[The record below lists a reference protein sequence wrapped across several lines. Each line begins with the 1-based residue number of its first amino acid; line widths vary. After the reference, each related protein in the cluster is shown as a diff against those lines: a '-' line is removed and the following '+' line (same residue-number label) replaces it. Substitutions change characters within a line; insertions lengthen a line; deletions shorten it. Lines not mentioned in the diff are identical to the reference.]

1 MSISQSDVEQH
12 IKRHGVRQLTAA
24 DNTGLYCKSNHYSKK
39 TKKIVIKQTAKWS
52 SKARRAS

>member
-1 MSISQSDVEQH
+1 MSTSQSDVEQH

-39 TKKIVIKQTAKWS
+39 TKQIVIKQTKKWS
-52 SKARRAS
+52 KSNGR

>member
-1 MSISQSDVEQH
+1 MSTSQSDVEQH
-12 IKRHGVRQLTAA
+12 IKRHGVTKLTAA

-39 TKKIVIKQTAKWS
+39 TKQIVIKQTAKWS